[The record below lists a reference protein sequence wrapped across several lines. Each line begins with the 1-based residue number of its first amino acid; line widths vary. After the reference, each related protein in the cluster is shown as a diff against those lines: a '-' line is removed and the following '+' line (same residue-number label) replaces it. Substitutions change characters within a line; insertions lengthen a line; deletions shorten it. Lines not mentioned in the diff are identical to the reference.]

1 MTTVMRAGV
10 VVLMN
15 DVTRAIAVGQI
26 GTATAA
32 IAMMATAEVRIV
44 VMPSDVENFAGV
56 RDASAAVRDA
66 AGNAKRGAKAE
77 KIAAV
82 TAVVSGSNKRSARI
96 G

>member
-44 VMPSDVENFAGV
+44 VPSDVENFAGV

-66 AGNAKRGAKAE
+66 AGNAKRGAKEE
-77 KIAAV
+77 KSAAV